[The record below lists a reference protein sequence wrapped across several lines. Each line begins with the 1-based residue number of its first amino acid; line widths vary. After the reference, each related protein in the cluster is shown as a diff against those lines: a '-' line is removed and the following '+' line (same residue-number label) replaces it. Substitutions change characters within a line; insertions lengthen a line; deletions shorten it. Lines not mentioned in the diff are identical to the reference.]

1 MNYRNSS
8 ERLLLLHLKRTK
20 NKSGA
25 SRPRRCTF
33 TEKTRLQRQ
42 MSLFHFFTLIALQIW
57 CMLLSLPLL
66 SPCTVYSQLLR
77 ITSTSTSHT
86 QTCTHMHGKADS
98 SLGWAR
104 EGTLMQHIIWNSLLL
119 THINKHKHID
129 TEGHTHT
136 RTQVRVIWF
145 NLNAAFDTT
154 GQRQS
159 DKRICMKYKVTENG
173 YHR

>member
-20 NKSGA
+20 NKTGA

-33 TEKTRLQRQ
+33 TEKIRLQRQ

-119 THINKHKHID
+119 THTQTNTNILILKD
-129 TEGHTHT
+129 T
-136 RTQVRVIWF
+136 RTQVHVIWF